1 MAVRIGHASI
11 DENRRAKGGS
21 AGDQTGKEVKI
32 SNWYN
37 GGWDFVARAKDPAVA
52 EKIAAA
58 AEAGANN
65 PNIGYDQGERNDL
78 LTEARKVGFVLSK
91 IIVPCETDCS
101 AFVSVCVLA
110 AGVDIDFS
118 TNLPTTSNLR
128 AKLAK
133 TGAFDILTDNK
144 YRTSSNYLR
153 RGDIPCKERSHT
165 VVALDDGPSFTS
177 EAVEVNTPAETTEA
191 EQNDLRSRTTYSIK
205 LPLVQY
211 GDSGPIVET
220 VQALLKLA
228 NCDPGTVDGEYGAK
242 TKAAVETF
250 QRAHGLGVDG
260 KVGGQTWPVLLGLG

>member
-32 SNWYN
+32 SSWYN

-110 AGVDIDFS
+110 AGVELDFS

-133 TGAFDILTDNK
+133 TGAFDILTDSK

-165 VVALDDGPSFTS
+165 VVALDDGPRAEYADEVKEPM
-177 EAVEVNTPAETTEA
+177 EAPAEA

-228 NCDPGTVDGEYGAK
+228 NCDPGTVDGEFGNR

-260 KVGGQTWPVLLGLG
+260 KVGGQTWPVLQGL